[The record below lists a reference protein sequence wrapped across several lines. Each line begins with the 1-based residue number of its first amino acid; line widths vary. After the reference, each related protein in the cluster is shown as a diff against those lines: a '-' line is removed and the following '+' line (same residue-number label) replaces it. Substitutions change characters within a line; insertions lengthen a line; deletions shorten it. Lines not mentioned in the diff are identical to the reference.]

1 MYLLKITPKTGV
13 LMANVLVLHGPNLNL
28 LGTREPEIYGYD
40 TLVDIEQ
47 SCQVIADAAGIELVF
62 LQSNHEGQLVDW
74 IQDAVGRISA
84 IIINAGAYTHTSVAI
99 HDALKSYDG
108 YIVELHISNPH
119 ARESFRHHSYISS
132 LANSIIV
139 GLGVEGY
146 SQAVSM
152 LTDEVLTN

>member
-1 MYLLKITPKTGV
+1 MVTMSKHTVYII
-13 LMANVLVLHGPNLNL
+13 NGPNLNM
-28 LGTREPEIYGYD
+28 LGRREPEIYGYE
-40 TLVDIEQ
+40 TLVDVEA
-47 SCQVIADAAGIELVF
+47 SCQLIAEAADIELVF

-74 IQDAVGRISA
+74 IQDAVGRVSA
-84 IIINAGAYTHTSVAI
+84 IVINAGAYTHTSVAI

-132 LANSIIV
+132 VANSIIV

-146 SQAVSM
+146 RHAVSM
-152 LTDEVLTN
+152 LSNQVLPG

>member
-1 MYLLKITPKTGV
+1 MVTMSKHTVYVI
-13 LMANVLVLHGPNLNL
+13 NGPNLNM
-28 LGTREPEIYGYD
+28 LGRREPEIYGYE

-152 LTDEVLTN
+152 LAAEVLTN

>member
-1 MYLLKITPKTGV
+1 MSKHTVYVI
-13 LMANVLVLHGPNLNL
+13 NGPNLNM
-28 LGTREPEIYGYD
+28 LGRREPEIYGYD

-99 HDALKSYDG
+99 HDALKAYDG

-152 LTDEVLTN
+152 FSAEVLAN

>member
-1 MYLLKITPKTGV
+1 MSKHTVYVI
-13 LMANVLVLHGPNLNL
+13 NGPNLNM
-28 LGTREPEIYGYD
+28 LGRREPEIYGYD

-99 HDALKSYDG
+99 HDALKAYDG

-146 SQAVSM
+146 SQAVRM
-152 LTDEVLTN
+152 LSAEVLAN